1 MNRATKELFS
11 SGLAYSHYALGKAI
25 VFRDQS
31 KAQRGWL
38 ERQLLRQSMREQ
50 ALVYS
55 REVRWMRYAK

>member
-1 MNRATKELFS
+1 MNRATKALFS

-25 VFRDQS
+25 VYRDQS
-31 KAQRGWL
+31 KAQHSWL
-38 ERQLLRQSMREQ
+38 QRQLLRQSMRDQ